1 MQGRGSSRTGLGST
15 ELVGWIEISGLSCLR
30 LLCVDMFIGK
40 GMYIDT

>member
-15 ELVGWIEISGLSCLR
+15 ELVGWIEISGFICLR
-30 LLCVDMFIGK
+30 LLCSIGK